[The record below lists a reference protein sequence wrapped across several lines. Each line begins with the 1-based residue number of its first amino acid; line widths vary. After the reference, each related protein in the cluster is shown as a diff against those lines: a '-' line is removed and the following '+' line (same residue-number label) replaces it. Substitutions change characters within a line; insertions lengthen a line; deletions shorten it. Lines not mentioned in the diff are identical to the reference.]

1 MLNMG
6 NIRKKR
12 PYEGPIL
19 NIHKMY
25 YRLSLNKTFGTH
37 SEEAMVFKTLKK

>member
-1 MLNMG
+1 MG

-25 YRLSLNKTFGTH
+25 YRLSLNKSKQDIWH
-37 SEEAMVFKTLKK
+37 TLRESYGL